1 MVCRAKQTCKQRVL
15 ISALIVKNFY
25 LIHLAAPCWMRH
37 DVVSIWSEPFWP
49 KVVEMGKPITTKPS
63 LLSGKLARE
72 HVKCCHIKTGRCG
85 LCFWAE
91 KRETWQA
98 RLKSKW
104 LHATL
109 KGQVARLG
117 CSVCALANAG
127 GPWANFEQKPLT
139 LRLHHLQRHESSKTH
154 LVSLEAQNSE
164 VSSRLAPDL
173 DIFKDA
179 LKRMRAG
186 GSQRD
191 GGCSSDKKQ
200 QVRWCLSEA
209 AMDIGRETL
218 RDALC
223 IAVTRDERKG
233 RLLVRWRA
241 CKPNLTAASG
251 VLGFLGVEGFADDL
265 AVKTKQA
272 IEEFCTPRVNLPR
285 GFVSDEAENK
295 LDRQTE
301 RSIRSKTS
309 ILVTDAASPELLASG
324 LLSGR
329 RPYASSGGCETYL
342 SSTKVIQRDAP
353 HASCRLLKRPFAASP
368 DLSGIM
374 DEYISGPES
383 FCQRV
388 FHSPL
393 LTAWWQELVPESSS
407 LSCAKH
413 RFASFALPLARVSEN
428 MSSMISLCHR
438 IALVRGSAGDW
449 ASKLLMH
456 FSGKKALLLA
466 MAADAAAT
474 TCDLTRS
481 VDDEATDI
489 SELCTRVQ
497 HFAHSVQALF
507 VSEKVLQLPTY
518 AKTVCDS
525 LDATPVRIMFN
536 GLAREIRITEA
547 DKRDVLKIMK
557 ARAFL

>member
-1 MVCRAKQTCKQRVL
+1 M
-15 ISALIVKNFY
+15 
-25 LIHLAAPCWMRH
+25 
-37 DVVSIWSEPFWP
+37 
-49 KVVEMGKPITTKPS
+49 
-63 LLSGKLARE
+63 
-72 HVKCCHIKTGRCG
+72 
-85 LCFWAE
+85 
-91 KRETWQA
+91 WQA
-98 RLKSKW
+98 QLKSKW

-109 KGQVARLG
+109 KGQVARVG

-127 GPWANFEQKPLT
+127 GPWAKFEQKPLSLT
-139 LRLHHLQRHESSKTH
+139 KHHLKRHESSKTH
-154 LVSLEAQNSE
+154 MACLEAQGSSE
-164 VSSRLAPDL
+164 SARLAPDL

-179 LKRMRAG
+179 LKRMRGG

-191 GGCSSDKKQ
+191 NGCCSDKKQ

-241 CKPNLTAASG
+241 CKSDLTAASG
-251 VLGFLGVEGFADDL
+251 VLGFDSCLGFADDL

-272 IEEFCTPRVNLPR
+272 IQEFCTPLVNLPR
-285 GFVSDEAENK
+285 GFVSDEADKE

-301 RSIRSKTS
+301 RSIQSKTS

-329 RPYASSGGCETYL
+329 RPYASSGGRETYL

-374 DEYISGPES
+374 HEYINGPDS

-393 LTAWWQELVPESSS
+393 LTDWWKELVPESSS
-407 LSCAKH
+407 LACAKH
-413 RFASFALPLARVSEN
+413 RFASFALPLARVSDN
-428 MSSMISLCHR
+428 LSSMISLCHR
-438 IALVRGSAGDW
+438 IGLVRGSAGEW
-449 ASKLLMH
+449 ASKILAH

-474 TCDLTRS
+474 SCDLTRS
-481 VDDEATDI
+481 MDDEAMDI
-489 SELCTRVQ
+489 SECCTRVQ

-507 VSEKVLQLPTY
+507 VSEKVLELPHMQSLC
-518 AKTVCDS
+518 ATVFRLTLSESC
-525 LDATPVRIMFN
+525 TVEW
-536 GLAREIRITEA
+536 REKFA
-547 DKRDVLKIMK
+547 
-557 ARAFL
+557 